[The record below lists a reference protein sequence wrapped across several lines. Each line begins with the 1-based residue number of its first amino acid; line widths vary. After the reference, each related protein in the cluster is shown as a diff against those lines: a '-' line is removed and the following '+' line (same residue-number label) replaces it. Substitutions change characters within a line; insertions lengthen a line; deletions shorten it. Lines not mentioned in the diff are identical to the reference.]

1 MNHET
6 NQTTKQS
13 ANAITLMIIDE
24 SGSMSSLKKATEESH
39 LGILQKIKSECAEM
53 PNLNQFVN
61 TWVFDSHRIEEIQT
75 LAKIQVDDTLK
86 PIDLRPNGSTPL
98 FDAIGKACTQLEIIM
113 GNLKFQPED
122 TMVNVAVF
130 TDGEE
135 NSSHVFTQG
144 EIKRLVTRLKTQGW
158 SFNYYG
164 TDTSVEEMKERLAFD
179 GGMVMEKS
187 NSGFR
192 AGMAQFSMSSSKM
205 KTDWL
210 KDWMKEDFTE

>member
-1 MNHET
+1 
-6 NQTTKQS
+6 
-13 ANAITLMIIDE
+13 
-24 SGSMSSLKKATEESH
+24 
-39 LGILQKIKSECAEM
+39 
-53 PNLNQFVN
+53 
-61 TWVFDSHRIEEIQT
+61 
-75 LAKIQVDDTLK
+75 
-86 PIDLRPNGSTPL
+86 
-98 FDAIGKACTQLEIIM
+98 
-113 GNLKFQPED
+113 
-122 TMVNVAVF
+122 MVNVAVF

-144 EIKRLVTRLKTQGW
+144 EVKRLVTRLKTKVW
-158 SFNYYG
+158 SYNYYG

-192 AGMAQFSMSSSKM
+192 TGMMNFSMSSSKM